1 MNERYSMNEKIR
13 ELAEEAGLLGPRS
26 RVGKAH
32 EAVEKFAGLV
42 LDYERKVNGPTY
54 FTDDHA
60 ASMTLRDHFAGLA
73 MQAILMQN
81 LYPFQKEAK
90 TAYALADA
98 MLEERKK

>member
-1 MNERYSMNEKIR
+1 MNERYKMNEQI
-13 ELAEEAGLLGPRS
+13 EHFAEEAGLLGSSSKSGNPH
-26 RVGKAH
+26 K
-32 EAVEKFAGLV
+32 AVEKFAELV
-42 LDYERKVNGPTY
+42 LAHERKLSGT
-54 FTDDHA
+54 FTGD
-60 ASMTLRDHFAGLA
+60 SMTLRDHFAGLA